1 MEFLGTLIG
10 IAVVAGFLYIFI
22 GPFVKIGIESAQKRR
37 RKEKIEQVQSLKRQ
51 YPDAYKEWFGNDY
64 YFSSMSDYELDRR
77 VSKSLYEW
85 QSKQRSIEE
94 QRERERRE
102 HEKILEQKRKER
114 ERLEKRRN
122 QANDVCKKYPNAIKK
137 RLGLSSVYSEES
149 IEKVL
154 QLSVRVLQ
162 LEETEIL
169 DEIRRK
175 QAEIDKKYKT
185 IESKYPNGLEL
196 VKKLRSAMRSV
207 DEIYSVYERSSIKRG
222 SPVHNT
228 NEKIIKIPEDVFKKF
243 ESISVEYDLMQS
255 WAKRQSE
262 FTDTIPNICKSV
274 APNFGYYH
282 YTVSM
287 EGVTETGETVAYKFK
302 IWQPFYSAH
311 CLSQS
316 IDYWEYGYLKR
327 NAGEI
332 SEFLSCNRYFNSAG
346 YEQTVALIK
355 ALGEDCVVVLAD
367 SGLGTT
373 WDAIEE
379 FHFKNLKDSLTK
391 KGINYLDIRD
401 IEFITQYK
409 PSTIAVVE
417 LLSNNDRLMKTCQD
431 ILQQS
436 KQFKPVI
443 VYISLRKEYSE
454 EEVVE
459 LVERKVQEKR
469 EAEERERREKEARER
484 REREEAERRARE
496 VREAEERRKR
506 EEAARKAREEKQ
518 RLYSISHTQKVN
530 ASAIRNHLTSN
541 GVRCFYHF
549 TDRRNLE
556 SIKKQGGL
564 YSWHYCEDHGI
575 TIPYPGGNGTSR
587 SLDSYHGLSDYVRL
601 SFCTDH
607 PMKWVLEQKG
617 YDIVLLR
624 VKIDVA
630 CLEGTLFSD
639 INATDNNHRHGGT
652 LDDLKRVNIPATQEN
667 YVSRTSPI
675 FKQHQAEVMVKTFIP
690 LEYIEIPG
698 TTQQGY

>member
-22 GPFVKIGIESAQKRR
+22 GPFVKIGIESAQERR

-51 YPDAYKEWFGNDY
+51 YPDAYKEWYGNDY

-85 QSKQRSIEE
+85 QSKQRSIEKQRE
-94 QRERERRE
+94 HERRERER
-102 HEKILEQKRKER
+102 ILEQRRKER

-149 IEKVL
+149 VEKVL
-154 QLSVRVLQ
+154 QLSVRELQ

-175 QAEIDKKYKT
+175 QAEIDKKYKA

-207 DEIYSVYERSSIKRG
+207 DEIYLIYERSSIKRG
-222 SPVHNT
+222 VPVHNT
-228 NEKIIKIPEDVFKKF
+228 NEKIIKIPEKVFKKF

-262 FTDTIPNICKSV
+262 FTDTIPNLCKSV
-274 APNFGYYH
+274 APNFGYYY

-287 EGVTETGETVAYKFK
+287 DGVTETGENAAYKFK

-316 IDYWEYGYLKR
+316 IDYGEYGYLKR
-327 NAGEI
+327 SAGEI
-332 SEFLSCNRYFNSAG
+332 SGFLSCNRYFMPAG
-346 YEQTVALIK
+346 YEQIVALVE
-355 ALGEDCVVVLAD
+355 ALGEDCVVVLTD
-367 SGLGTT
+367 SGLGAI

-379 FHFKNLKDSLTK
+379 FHFKNLKDSLTR

-401 IEFITQYK
+401 IESITQYK

-417 LLSNNDRLMKTCQD
+417 LLSNNDRLKKTCQD

-454 EEVVE
+454 EEVVK
-459 LVERKVQEKR
+459 LVERKEREKR
-469 EAEERERREKEARER
+469 ETEEKERREKEARER

-496 VREAEERRKR
+496 AREAEERRKR

-556 SIKKQGGL
+556 SIKKHGGL

-624 VKIDVA
+624 IKIDVA

-652 LDDLKRVNIPATQEN
+652 LDDLKRVNIQATQEN

-690 LEYIEIPG
+690 LEYIDIPA
-698 TTQQGY
+698 QQGY